1 MTSNQTGDQIRME
14 QPYRAILLAGLICGT
29 LDAISAIV
37 VSGLFGTAPMRV
49 FQGIASGLLGRS
61 AFQGG
66 AGTAAL
72 GLALHFVV
80 ALGASAVYFAA
91 SRWLPVLI
99 DRALVCGV
107 AYGVA
112 VHLFMTY
119 VVIPL
124 SAIGRRPFVLRS
136 FVAFLLVSMIVVG
149 PSIAL
154 TLRYVLRT
162 AASNRASAI

>member
-1 MTSNQTGDQIRME
+1 MRDINA
-14 QPYRAILLAGLICGT
+14 YLAIFFAGLVCGT

-37 VSGLFGTAPMRV
+37 VSGLFGAKPLRV

-61 AFQGG
+61 AFQQGNSS
-66 AGTAAL
+66 ALL

-80 ALGASAVYFAA
+80 AFGAAAVYFVA
-91 SRWLPVLI
+91 SRYLPILI
-99 DRALVCGV
+99 ERALVCGI

-124 SAIGRRPFVLRS
+124 SAIGRRPFLLRS
-136 FVAFLLVSMIVVG
+136 FAAFLLVSIIVVG

-154 TLRYVLRT
+154 TIRHFSRPAIPNYRT
-162 AASNRASAI
+162 